1 MNPLKEK
8 LSDIDVVLG
17 TKSPRRHQLLKA
29 LDIPFTII
37 TKEVEETYP
46 DELENEEIPIYLAEL
61 KAAAFDGKLADKQLL
76 ITCDTVVF
84 LHGELIGKP
93 KNEEDAKAMLNKL
106 SDDTHVVIS
115 GVCLKSKGKQ
125 HSFYEKTRVHFN
137 PLFPHEID
145 YYINQYHPLDKA
157 GSYGIQ
163 EWIGYIGVNKIEG
176 CYYNVMGLPLQRL
189 YKELLKF

>member
-1 MNPLKEK
+1 MKPLNEK
-8 LSDIDVVLG
+8 LRDTTLILG
-17 TKSPRRHQLLKA
+17 SKSPRRHQLLEA
-29 LDIPFTII
+29 LDIPFTVI

-46 DELENEEIPIYLAEL
+46 DDLEKEEIPVYLSEL
-61 KAAAFDGKLADKQLL
+61 KAAAFADSLADNQLL

-93 KNEEDAKAMLNKL
+93 KDEEDAKAMLTKL
-106 SDDTHVVIS
+106 SNETHEVIS
-115 GVCLKSKGKQ
+115 GVCLKSNSKQ

-145 YYINQYHPLDKA
+145 YYVNQYHPLDKA

-189 YKELLKF
+189 YKELFKF

>member
-8 LSDIDVVLG
+8 LSDIDLVLG

-46 DELENEEIPIYLAEL
+46 SKLEKEEIPLFLAEL
-61 KAAAFDGKLADKQLL
+61 KAAAFEGKLTKKQLL

-84 LHGELIGKP
+84 LDGELIGKP
-93 KNEEDAKAMLNKL
+93 NNKEEAKAMLTKL
-106 SDDTHVVIS
+106 ADDTHEVIS
-115 GVCLKSKGKQ
+115 GVCLKSNNKQ
-125 HSFYEKTRVHFN
+125 YSFYEKTKVHFN
-137 PLFPHEID
+137 PLFPHEIE
-145 YYINQYHPLDKA
+145 YYVNQYHPLDKA

-189 YKELLKF
+189 YKELFKF

>member
-1 MNPLKEK
+1 MKPLNEK
-8 LSDIDVVLG
+8 LRDTTLILG
-17 TKSPRRHQLLKA
+17 SKSPRRHQLLEA
-29 LDIPFTII
+29 LDIPFTVI

-46 DELENEEIPIYLAEL
+46 DDLEKEEIPVYLSEL
-61 KAAAFDGKLADKQLL
+61 KAAAFEDSLADNQLL

-93 KNEEDAKAMLNKL
+93 KDEEDAKAMLTKL
-106 SDDTHVVIS
+106 SDETHEVIS

-137 PLFPHEID
+137 PLFPHEIE
-145 YYINQYHPLDKA
+145 YYVNQYHPLDKA

-189 YKELLKF
+189 YKELFKF